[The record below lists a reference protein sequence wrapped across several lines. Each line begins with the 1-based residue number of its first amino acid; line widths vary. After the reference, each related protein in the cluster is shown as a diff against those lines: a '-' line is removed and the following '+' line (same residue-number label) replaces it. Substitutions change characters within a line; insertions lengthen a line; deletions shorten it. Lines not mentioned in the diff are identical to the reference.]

1 MYYSL
6 SVKTISLKIDEGL
19 DRWLQDE
26 AQRLRRSKSEIA
38 RQALQHQ
45 RDGKQGPSV
54 HDIMK
59 DVCGSIKDGP
69 RDVARNQ
76 RKYMKGFGQ

>member
-6 SVKTISLKIDEGL
+6 PVKTISLKIDEGL
-19 DRWLQDE
+19 DRWLQNE
-26 AQRLRRSKSEIA
+26 AQRLGRTKSEIA
-38 RQALQHQ
+38 RQALKHQ
-45 RDGKQGPSV
+45 REGKQGPSV

-69 RDVARNQ
+69 KDVARNQ